1 MATPSVAPLDL
12 VSRFAAGDT
21 SSEVMQHMRGGFS
34 AWVRAGATVPLERCL
49 KLPNT
54 PKRARLLQRDHW
66 LCEVVRLLNEASAWA
81 ASVAVARELDVFL
94 TRGPWR
100 VWQDLDA
107 PPTEAS
113 ELRTALFHLAK
124 ANGGR
129 SLTPRHVSRRVGHI
143 FERQ

>member
-1 MATPSVAPLDL
+1 MVAPAVDPLEL

-21 SSEVMQHMRGGFS
+21 SSEVLQHMQGGFS

-66 LCEVVRLLNEASAWA
+66 LCEVVRLLDEGSTWA

-100 VWQDLDA
+100 VWQDLSA
-107 PPTEAS
+107 PPDEAS
-113 ELRTALFHLAK
+113 SLRAALFYLAK

-129 SLTPRHVSRRVGHI
+129 SITPRHVSRRVGHI